1 MKAIVY
7 DRYGPPE
14 VLQIKEIEKPV
25 PEDREVLVK
34 VYATSV
40 TAGDWRIRKADPFM
54 ARMFNGL
61 FKPRKIKILG
71 FELAGDVESVGKD
84 VTEFQAGDAVYAFCG
99 FKFGGYAEYKCLPVN
114 GTAKT
119 GLLSKKPV
127 NLSYEEAACVPT
139 GGISA
144 LLFLRKGGIQY
155 RKNVLIYGASGSVG
169 TYAVQ
174 LAKYY
179 GATVTGVC
187 STANLDLVKSIGAD
201 EVIDYTKE
209 NFAEKGDHYD
219 LIFDAVG
226 KTSKSKWC
234 KALTKDGQFVSIHG
248 SEKFT
253 LDTLDVLRELV
264 ETGKVKPVIDRQYL
278 LEQVV
283 EAHRYVEQFHKKGN
297 VSVII
302 DPAKSSTK

>member
-1 MKAIVY
+1 MKAVVY
-7 DRYGPPE
+7 KKYGPPE
-14 VLQIKEIEKPV
+14 VLHFEEVNKPV
-25 PEDREVLVK
+25 PKDHEVLVK

-40 TAGDWRIRKADPFM
+40 TAGDWRIRKADPF
-54 ARMFNGL
+54 AVRLFNGL
-61 FKPRKIKILG
+61 FRPKKIKVLG
-71 FELAGDVESVGKD
+71 FEIAGDVEAMGKK
-84 VTEFQAGDAVYAFCG
+84 VTQFKPGDPVFAFCG
-99 FKFGGYAEYKCLPVN
+99 FAFGGYAEYKCLPVN

-119 GLLSKKPV
+119 GLLSKKPS

-144 LLFLRKGGIQY
+144 LLFLRKGNIQN

-179 GATVTGVC
+179 GAEVTGVC
-187 STANLDLVKSIGAD
+187 STTNLELVKSIGAD
-201 EVIDYTKE
+201 KVIDYTKE
-209 NFAEKGDHYD
+209 NFAEKGDEYD

-226 KTSKSKWC
+226 KISKSTCK
-234 KALTKDGQFVSIHG
+234 KALAIDGQFISIHG

-253 LDTLDVLRELV
+253 LDTLDVMRELI
-264 ETGKVKPVIDRQYL
+264 ETGKVKPVIDRQYSF
-278 LEQVV
+278 EQVV

-297 VSVII
+297 VSVIV
-302 DPAKSSTK
+302 DPEKSSKK